1 MDQGLSILNDI
12 MQIMQHYSHIHIDDA
27 QHKRMLHDIDVLIDK
42 YSEGSDHGDSKKDY
56 GVHDG

>member
-12 MQIMQHYSHIHIDDA
+12 MQIMQHYKHIHIDDV
-27 QHKRMLHDIDVLIDK
+27 QHKRMMHDICVLIDK
-42 YSEGSDHGDSKKDY
+42 YIEVNDHGDNKKDH